1 MTEPNTAPSYF
12 SHYHYHYHYYYPFP
26 TAETQNEES
35 VMEDDVDND
44 KDSDVGSST
53 EDIDVETETETE
65 TDAENESESDVG
77 YIRQGIDILDK
88 DRGILSS
95 YGYYNVTNQTV
106 QYRRQMLKDATQYL
120 SKDYIQER
128 LYYIASVQPE
138 DKHNPFMEDL
148 LWFEKAYHLTPY
160 MADSDSDN

>member
-1 MTEPNTAPSYF
+1 MTEPNTVPSYF

-35 VMEDDVDND
+35 VMEDDVDVDN
-44 KDSDVGSST
+44 DSDVGSST
-53 EDIDVETETETE
+53 EDIDVET
-65 TDAENESESDVG
+65 DAENESESDIG

-95 YGYYNVTNQTV
+95 YGYCNVTNQTV
-106 QYRRQMLKDATQYL
+106 QHRRQMLKDATQYL

-138 DKHNPFMEDL
+138 NKHNPFMEDL
-148 LWFEKAYHLTPY
+148 LWFEKTYHLTPY
-160 MADSDSDN
+160 MAESDSDSYSE